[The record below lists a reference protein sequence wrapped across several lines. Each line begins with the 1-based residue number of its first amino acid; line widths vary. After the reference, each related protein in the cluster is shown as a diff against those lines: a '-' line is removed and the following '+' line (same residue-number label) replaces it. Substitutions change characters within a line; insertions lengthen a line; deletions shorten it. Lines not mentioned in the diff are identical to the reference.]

1 MEDDF
6 DVNAAVDD
14 IGAGLGFDSTETKE
28 DDDVQ
33 LDVEAPKPEAST
45 ETPEAPTNPSTDTP
59 ATPTPTADEA
69 PKTWRKEASATWAA
83 LPSEAKAEILKREND
98 IFQGIEAMKPDAQY
112 GKAFK
117 SVLAPYAEILRAN
130 NMEPVATVNNLLQAH
145 HLFATGT
152 PEAKLQL
159 FQKMARDYNIPL
171 TPPGEAP
178 YIDPTVA
185 ALQSELNAVKS
196 QLSQTSQRQQQVAAQ
211 EVSQQVNAFAS
222 DAKNIYFNE
231 VADDIAVMISRG
243 VAKDLADAYEKA
255 VWANPVTRAKEI
267 ARTTAE
273 ASAKAAEEA
282 KAKAAIVRKAT
293 AANVTA
299 RARSGNAAIPLGSL
313 DDTLEAQLARIKA
326 RA

>member
-1 MEDDF
+1 MEDEF

-14 IGAGLGFDSTETKE
+14 IGAGLGFDSTPEKE
-28 DDDVQ
+28 DDDVA
-33 LDVEAPKPEAST
+33 LEVEAPKPEAA
-45 ETPEAPTNPSTDTP
+45 EPVAPASPSTDVQKEIP
-59 ATPTPTADEA
+59 PIATADEA

-98 IFQGIEAMKPDAQY
+98 IFQGIEAMKPDANY

-145 HLFATGT
+145 HLFATGS

-171 TPPGEAP
+171 SPPGEAP

-211 EVSQQVNAFAS
+211 EVSKQVNAFAS
-222 DAKNIYFNE
+222 DPKNVYFDE
-231 VADDIAVMISRG
+231 VADDIAVMISKG
-243 VAKDLADAYEKA
+243 VAKDLQDAYEKA
-255 VWANPVTRAKEI
+255 IWANPVTRAKEI

-273 ASAKAAEEA
+273 ASAKAADEA
-282 KAKAAIVRKAT
+282 KAKAAAVRKST
-293 AANVTA
+293 AANVVT

-313 DDTLEAQLARIKA
+313 DDTLEAQLAKIKA